1 MINCPSCENQSF
13 EGAFFCNDC
22 GAALIEVPDRSTAT
36 RKQPLGPSGQAGLR
50 FDGSELDALE
60 TEARLGLRVMITGE
74 VISLHG
80 RDNFTLGQSV
90 SGQAVVPDVDLSG
103 FDAEAHGISRIHA
116 ELRAE
121 GHHIMAI
128 DLDSF
133 NGTRLNGNSLEPKE
147 PARVHHGDMLQL
159 GTLQLQLLIRKRT

>member
-1 MINCPSCENQSF
+1 MIKCPSCESQSY

-22 GAALIEVPDRSTAT
+22 GAALIEVSDRSTDT
-36 RKQPLGPSGQAGLR
+36 QKQPLGPSGQEGLR
-50 FDGSELDALE
+50 FDGTEFDALA

-121 GHHIMAI
+121 GPHIMAI

-133 NGTRLNGNSLEPKE
+133 NGTQLNGNSLEPKE
-147 PARVHHGDMLQL
+147 PVRVHHGDMLQL
-159 GTLQLQLLIRKRT
+159 GTLQLQLLIR